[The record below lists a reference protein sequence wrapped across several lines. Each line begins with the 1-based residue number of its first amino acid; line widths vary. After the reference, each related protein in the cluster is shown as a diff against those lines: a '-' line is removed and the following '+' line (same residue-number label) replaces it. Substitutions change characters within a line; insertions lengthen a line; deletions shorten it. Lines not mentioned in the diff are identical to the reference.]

1 MTRLPA
7 LVIAALALAS
17 PAAATPATDHTVC
30 SIMGSIGYDAAEM
43 RQAGISQQTAA
54 NMIAVRIGHAASDGA
69 GSIHERQ
76 YLASMVGSA
85 ATHVLRL
92 TYSLPIYATAMERDL
107 APVAAGRAVY
117 EMCMEGKL

>member
-7 LVIAALALAS
+7 LALIALPLLAG
-17 PAAATPATDHTVC
+17 PAAATDHTVC

-43 RQAGISQQTAA
+43 RQAGISQRTAA

-76 YLASMVGSA
+76 YLASMVGAA
-85 ATHVLRL
+85 ATHILRL